1 MIDFSVIQ
9 KGKEFRI
16 LQLTDMQVI
25 DSTQKRFSERL
36 NAEETEKWQ
45 PQNMKEI
52 LFDSMDKL
60 VAETNPDLIIIT
72 GDITYGEF
80 DDTGKSL
87 LAFIEKMES
96 YNIPWA
102 PVWGNHDNESVLG
115 VDWQCQQFINAKNCL
130 FKKGI
135 TVGCSNYIIGIKNSD
150 GELNRLMY
158 MMDSNGC
165 ANISKVTNQADK
177 DAVKTQFGFTE
188 EQLAWYR
195 SVAVKVNQYGQKE
208 IPSFLCM
215 HIPPAEVT
223 TALVAIGYQEKADT
237 VDVSHNY
244 QVGSITNGGNTWTY
258 IKDTNKNFGFKEG
271 RTVGTSAMTEY
282 ILPYLKAAKTD
293 GTFFGHQHI
302 NALSV
307 EWEGIRYTYGL
318 KTGRYDESPN
328 KTGGT
333 VITLNG
339 SEFDVNHSII
349 NNPE

>member
-72 GDITYGEF
+72 GDIIYGEF

-165 ANISKVTNQADK
+165 YNASKISVLQGVKTTMGFASQQMDWMRVSYANICEK
-177 DAVKTQFGFTE
+177 
-188 EQLAWYR
+188 
-195 SVAVKVNQYGQKE
+195 YGQSV
-208 IPSFLCM
+208 PSFVCF
-215 HIPPAEVT
+215 HIET
-223 TALVAIGYQEKADT
+223 IDYLRILERKGYCNSKAFCKYDIT
-237 VDVSHNY
+237 SNGDDFGDIHENI
-244 QVGSITNGGNTWTY
+244 QV
-258 IKDTNKNFGFKEG
+258 
-271 RTVGTSAMTEY
+271 
-282 ILPYLKAAKTD
+282 
-293 GTFFGHQHI
+293 
-302 NALSV
+302 
-307 EWEGIRYTYGL
+307 
-318 KTGRYDESPN
+318 
-328 KTGGT
+328 
-333 VITLNG
+333 
-339 SEFDVNHSII
+339 
-349 NNPE
+349 

>member
-72 GDITYGEF
+72 GDIIYGEF

-165 ANISKVTNQADK
+165 YNASKISVLQGVKTTVGFASQQMDWMRVSYANICEK
-177 DAVKTQFGFTE
+177 
-188 EQLAWYR
+188 
-195 SVAVKVNQYGQKE
+195 YGQSV
-208 IPSFLCM
+208 PSFVCF
-215 HIPPAEVT
+215 HIET
-223 TALVAIGYQEKADT
+223 IDYLRILERKGYCNSKAFCKYDIT
-237 VDVSHNY
+237 SNGYDFGDIHENI
-244 QVGSITNGGNTWTY
+244 QVGDEPISVLPT
-258 IKDTNKNFGFKEG
+258 FKA
-271 RTVGTSAMTEY
+271 VNV
-282 ILPYLKAAKTD
+282 D
-293 GTFFGHQHI
+293 GAFFGHSHI
-302 NALSV
+302 NNASIV
-307 EWEGIRYTYGL
+307 GEGICWTYGL
-318 KTGRYDESPN
+318 KTGGYDYHE
-328 KTGGT
+328 KEKLGGT
-333 VITLNG
+333 LITLSNKC
-339 SEFDVNHSII
+339 SQFSVEHIRSFK
-349 NNPE
+349 

>member
-45 PQNMKEI
+45 PQNMKEM
-52 LFDSMDKL
+52 LFNSMDKL

-96 YNIPWA
+96 YNVPWA

-135 TVGCSNYIIGIKNSD
+135 TVGCSNYTIGIKSSD
-150 GELNRLMY
+150 GALCRVMY

-165 ANISKVTNQADK
+165 YNASKLSLLQGVRTEVGLVSQQLDWMRASYANICKEYGN
-177 DAVKTQFGFTE
+177 
-188 EQLAWYR
+188 
-195 SVAVKVNQYGQKE
+195 SV
-208 IPSFLCM
+208 PSFVCF
-215 HIPPAEVT
+215 HIETIDYLQILEQKGYYNPQAFCKYDIIQNGEDFGDIHET
-223 TALVAIGYQEKADT
+223 ICAGEYLISALSTFKAVN
-237 VDVSHNY
+237 VD
-244 QVGSITNGGNTWTY
+244 G
-258 IKDTNKNFGFKEG
+258 
-271 RTVGTSAMTEY
+271 A
-282 ILPYLKAAKTD
+282 
-293 GTFFGHQHI
+293 FFGHSHVN
-302 NALSV
+302 NASIV
-307 EWEGIRYTYGL
+307 SEGIRWTYGL
-318 KTGRYDESPN
+318 KTGLYDYHE
-328 KTGGT
+328 KEKLGGT
-333 VITLNG
+333 LITLSNKC
-339 SEFDVNHSII
+339 SQFSVEHIRSFK
-349 NNPE
+349 